1 MPYKNQ
7 RQYNM
12 THDLF
17 STVYDKG
24 GKLMETKDAKNGGY
38 LVGRSHK
45 EGGIKGV
52 NVDTGDPIEVEGGEV
67 VITKPAV
74 DSNKYY
80 TLNGKKMK
88 PKDILSKLNSDHGG
102 VAFAEGGKV
111 GSRKYLLGG
120 MTNDEKKDFVEAR
133 YAGKSI
139 IIATNDDL
147 NNFVNVLNG
156 WDEMSGGIIDI
167 KVKTPNNTID
177 DVAMIDAITIGDY
190 LYLKGLNKV
199 ANEGNHLIDNP
210 SVDFFVTHI
219 PFIIT
224 ELVKD
229 TDGTKYDV
237 VVMERTYLTNNGYE
251 RKEIMRWKRDA
262 GWYNDR
268 SVCMPKIENTD
279 LSNPIN
285 SSDWLNGKI
294 VLAAQGNQ
302 FDDTF
307 CVSVFGYGEFTVDDG
322 ITANCS
328 YRQWD
333 NGADYNAKR
342 INPARANNFAFDDG
356 NVYLHAVGDIVDIE
370 YRNNYAYYDV
380 MNVDNSQSTELFI
393 HEGVY
398 FLQGYD
404 NNTPLFYSG
413 QSGGEIFFTETVWT
427 LNTNKTDELVKTKV
441 KILNIVLYRDIS
453 DRNYHLIGLC
463 VESIDT
469 GQVFFIKLFTPLSR
483 NEFRITPVEPATE
496 GSVGM
501 STTLS
506 DEEKEIRRKRKKDER
521 NSDLY
526 NILIDGLNEEEAKLI
541 VMKSLVNPNDTVK
554 NLNIDRRLNEIVTLR
569 DEYKL
574 DAQTA
579 LNLIDQFE
587 TVFYV
592 EKSTR
597 ENLFMAN
604 SINGQ
609 PTQLTETQYKRVYS
623 PEFIQWFGDWMTAY
637 ELGDYTGVSKVV
649 NPVTA
654 EPMVLFHGTDA
665 DFTAWK
671 FNNFPVAY
679 FGDNKTYSEWFANI
693 KSTGGEGHMY
703 ECFINIKNPI
713 DMRQYGL
720 DSQRMGDILTYLQ
733 QTYGLN
739 PTDIIPELKRVTP
752 EQYETV
758 MNVTLK
764 AWQFV
769 RRGIPFLNFVKE
781 NTFYDGILMFED
793 NPQDIVNG
801 EPNTTGSYVVFREG
815 QIKWAGAS
823 FFNSI
828 ISDNRFAKGGKVKS
842 LSAKYNEMDFV
853 F

>member
-1 MPYKNQ
+1 MKN
-7 RQYNM
+7 
-12 THDLF
+12 DLF
-17 STVYDKG
+17 SSVYDKG
-24 GKLMETKDAKNGGY
+24 GKLMQTKNAKNGGY

-120 MTNDEKKDFVEAR
+120 MTNDEKKDFTEAR

-139 IIATNDDL
+139 VITQNDDIGSSVYEF
-147 NNFVNVLNG
+147 NS
-156 WDEMSGGIIDI
+156 WDEASGGIIDI
-167 KVKTPNNTID
+167 KYKAPNNTIYQT
-177 DVAMIDAITIGDY
+177 AMINAITIGDY
-190 LYLKGLNKV
+190 LYLKGLERV
-199 ANEGNHLIDNP
+199 AGDGTHEIDNP
-210 SVDFFVTHI
+210 SVDFNVVHI

-229 TDGTKYDV
+229 TDGTNYDV
-237 VVMERTYLTNNGYE
+237 IVMERTYLTNDGTE
-251 RKEIMRWKRDA
+251 SKEILRWRQDG

-268 SVCMPKIENTD
+268 SVCVPKIESLD
-279 LSNPIN
+279 LSSPIN

-294 VLAAQGNQ
+294 VLAAQGNK
-302 FDDTF
+302 FEDIY
-307 CVSVFGYGEFTVDDG
+307 VVGVFAYGEFTVDYDVT
-322 ITANCS
+322 INCS
-328 YRQWD
+328 YKQWD
-333 NGADYNAKR
+333 TGADYTAKR
-342 INPARANNFAFDDG
+342 LNPARANNFIFDNS

-370 YRNNYAYYDV
+370 YQNLTAYYDV
-380 MNVDNSQSTELFI
+380 MNVDNSQSTDLFI

-413 QSGGEIFFTETVWT
+413 QTGGEIFFTQNDFT
-427 LNTNKTDELVKTKV
+427 LNPYNTAEIVKTKV
-441 KILNIVLYRDIS
+441 KILNIVVYKDIT
-453 DRNYHLIGLC
+453 DRNYQLIGLC
-463 VESIDT
+463 VESMDT
-469 GQVFFIKLFTPLSR
+469 GQVFFIRLYTPTSR
-483 NEFRITPVEPATE
+483 SMFKITPVEPATSL
-496 GSVGM
+496 SVNT
-501 STTLS
+501 SITLS

-521 NSDLY
+521 NADLY

-554 NLNIDRRLNEIVTLR
+554 NLNIDRKLNEIATLR

-597 ENLFMAN
+597 ENLFSAN

-623 PEFIQWFGDWMTAY
+623 PEFIQWFGDWLTAY
-637 ELGDYTGVSKVV
+637 ELGEYTGVSKVI

-671 FNNFPVAY
+671 LDNFPVAY
-679 FGDNKTYSEWFANI
+679 FGDNKSYSEWFANV
-693 KSTGGEGHMY
+693 KSSGGEGHMY
-703 ECFINIKNPI
+703 ECFISIKNPI
-713 DMRQYGL
+713 DLRQYGL
-720 DSQRMGDILTYLQ
+720 DSVRMGDILEYLQ

-739 PTDIIPELKRVTP
+739 PTDIVPELKTVTP
-752 EQYETV
+752 EQYEIV

-769 RRGIPFLNFVKE
+769 RRGVPFLNFVKA

-801 EPNTTGSYVVFREG
+801 EPNSTGSYVVFREG

-842 LSAKYNEMDFV
+842 LTDKYNDMDFV

>member
-1 MPYKNQ
+1 
-7 RQYNM
+7 M

-139 IIATNDDL
+139 VIAVNDDL
-147 NNFVNVLNG
+147 SSTVNVLNG

-167 KVKTPNNTID
+167 KVKTPNNTINHT
-177 DVAMIDAITIGDY
+177 AMINAITIGDY
-190 LYLKGLNKV
+190 LYLKGLDRV
-199 ANEGNHLIDNP
+199 ANEGTHEIDNP
-210 SVDFFVTHI
+210 SVDFKVIHI

-229 TDGTKYDV
+229 TDGTSYDA
-237 VVMERTYLTNNGYE
+237 VVMERTYLTNDGTE
-251 RKEIMRWKRDA
+251 RKEIMRWKQDA

-268 SVCMPKIENTD
+268 SVCMPKIEDTD

-294 VLAAQGNQ
+294 VLAAVGNKFGDQ
-302 FDDTF
+302 Y
-307 CVSVFGYGEFTVDDG
+307 CASVFGYGEFTVDYG

-333 NGADYNAKR
+333 TGADYNAKR
-342 INPARANNFAFDDG
+342 INPARANNFVFDDG

-370 YRNNYAYYDV
+370 YYSKFAYNDV
-380 MNVDNSQSTELFI
+380 MVLDNDYSTELFI

-398 FLQGYD
+398 FLQGKD
-404 NNTPLFYSG
+404 NTTPLFYSG
-413 QSGGEIFFTETVWT
+413 EIGDNIVFNNQEFNENPYGTMDT
-427 LNTNKTDELVKTKV
+427 KTAKV
-441 KILNIVLYRDIS
+441 KISNIVFYRDMT
-453 DRNYHLIGLC
+453 DRNLQLIGLC
-463 VESIDT
+463 VENIDT
-469 GQVFFIKLFTPLSR
+469 GNVFFIRMNTSVSR
-483 NEFRITPVEPATE
+483 QEFKITPVEPATE
-496 GSVGM
+496 GSVGT

-541 VMKSLVNPNDTVK
+541 VMKSLVNPKDTVK

-637 ELGDYTGVSKVV
+637 ELDDYTGVSKVV

-739 PTDIIPELKRVTP
+739 PTDIIPELKTVTP

-842 LSAKYNEMDFV
+842 LSAKYNKMDFV

>member
-1 MPYKNQ
+1 
-7 RQYNM
+7 
-12 THDLF
+12 
-17 STVYDKG
+17 
-24 GKLMETKDAKNGGY
+24 
-38 LVGRSHK
+38 
-45 EGGIKGV
+45 
-52 NVDTGDPIEVEGGEV
+52 
-67 VITKPAV
+67 
-74 DSNKYY
+74 
-80 TLNGKKMK
+80 
-88 PKDILSKLNSDHGG
+88 
-102 VAFAEGGKV
+102 
-111 GSRKYLLGG
+111 
-120 MTNDEKKDFVEAR
+120 
-133 YAGKSI
+133 
-139 IIATNDDL
+139 
-147 NNFVNVLNG
+147 LNG
-156 WDEMSGGIIDI
+156 WDEMSGGMIDI
-167 KVKTPNNTID
+167 KVKTPNNTINHT
-177 DVAMIDAITIGDY
+177 AMINAITIGDY
-190 LYLKGLNKV
+190 LYLKGLNRV
-199 ANEGNHLIDNP
+199 ALEGNHEIDNP
-210 SVDFFVTHI
+210 SVDFKVAHI

-229 TDGTKYDV
+229 TDGTSYDV
-237 VVMERTYLTNNGYE
+237 VVMERTYLTNDGTE
-251 RKEIMRWKRDA
+251 RKEIMRWKQDA
-262 GWYNDR
+262 GWYQDR

-294 VLAAQGNQ
+294 VLAAQGNK
-302 FDDTF
+302 FDDQF
-307 CVSVFGYGEFTVDDG
+307 CVSVFGYGEFTVDYG

-333 NGADYNAKR
+333 TGADYNAKR
-342 INPARANNFAFDDG
+342 INPARANNFAFDNG

-413 QSGGEIFFTETVWT
+413 QSGGEIFFTETDWT
-427 LNTNKTDELVKTKV
+427 LNTNNTDELVKTKV
-441 KILNIVLYRDIS
+441 KILNIVIYRDIS
-453 DRNYHLIGLC
+453 DRNYQLIGLC

-469 GQVFFIKLFTPLSR
+469 GQVFFIKLYTPLSR
-483 NEFRITPVEPATE
+483 KEFKITPVEPATE
-496 GSVGM
+496 GSVGT

-637 ELGDYTGVSKVV
+637 ELDDYTGVSKVV

-739 PTDIIPELKRVTP
+739 PTDIIPELKTVTP

>member
-1 MPYKNQ
+1 
-7 RQYNM
+7 
-12 THDLF
+12 
-17 STVYDKG
+17 
-24 GKLMETKDAKNGGY
+24 
-38 LVGRSHK
+38 
-45 EGGIKGV
+45 
-52 NVDTGDPIEVEGGEV
+52 
-67 VITKPAV
+67 
-74 DSNKYY
+74 
-80 TLNGKKMK
+80 MK

-302 FDDTF
+302 FDDMF
-307 CVSVFGYGEFTVDDG
+307 CASVFGYGEFTVDYG

-333 NGADYNAKR
+333 TGADYNAKR
-342 INPARANNFAFDDG
+342 INPARANNFAFDNG

-427 LNTNKTDELVKTKV
+427 LNTNNTDELVKTKV

-453 DRNYHLIGLC
+453 DRNYQLIGLC

-469 GQVFFIKLFTPLSR
+469 GQVFFIKLWTPLSR

>member
-1 MPYKNQ
+1 MKN
-7 RQYNM
+7 
-12 THDLF
+12 TLF
-17 STVYDKG
+17 DTDPAEK
-24 GKLMETKDAKNGGY
+24 GKLIETKNARNGGY

-45 EGGIKGV
+45 NGGIKGV
-52 NVDTGDPIEVEGGEV
+52 NVDTGEPIEVEGGEV

-74 DSNKYY
+74 ESNKTYL
-80 TLNGKKMK
+80 LNGKEMK

-120 MTNDEKKDFVEAR
+120 MTNDEKKDFTQAR

-139 IIATNDDL
+139 IIAQNDDL
-147 NNFVNVLNG
+147 NSTINVFEG
-156 WDEMSGGIIDI
+156 WDEASGGIIDI
-167 KVKTPNNTID
+167 KVKTPSNTINSM
-177 DVAMIDAITIGDY
+177 AMINAITIGDY
-190 LYLKGLNKV
+190 VYLKGLDRV
-199 ANEGNHLIDNP
+199 ATDSNHGIDNP
-210 SVDFFVTHI
+210 SVDFKLNHI

-229 TDGTKYDV
+229 TDGTSYDV
-237 VVMERTYLTNNGYE
+237 MVMERTYITNDGTE
-251 RKEIMRWKRDA
+251 RKEILRWKQDA

-268 SVCMPKIENTD
+268 SVCVPKIESLD
-279 LSNPIN
+279 LSSPIN

-294 VLAAQGNQ
+294 VLAAQGK
-302 FDDTF
+302 TF
-307 CVSVFGYGEFTVDDG
+307 GDQYCASVFAYGEFTVDGDM
-322 ITANCS
+322 TVNCS

-333 NGADYNAKR
+333 TGADYTAKR

-370 YRNNYAYYDV
+370 YQNNYVYYDV
-380 MNVDNSQSTELFI
+380 MNVDNSQSKELFI

-398 FLQGYD
+398 FLQDFD

-413 QSGGEIFFTETVWT
+413 QSGDEIFFTQKDFTINPNST
-427 LNTNKTDELVKTKV
+427 AKIVKTKV
-441 KILNIVLYRDIS
+441 KILNIVFYRDIT
-453 DRNYHLIGLC
+453 DRNYQLIGLC

-469 GQVFFIKLFTPLSR
+469 GQAFFIKLFSSTQR
-483 NEFRITPVEPATE
+483 QDFRITPVEPASAD
-496 GSVGM
+496 SVSM

-521 NSDLY
+521 NADLY

-541 VMKSLVNPNDTVK
+541 VMKSLVNPTDTVK
-554 NLNIDRRLNEIVTLR
+554 NLNIDRKLNEIATLR

-637 ELGDYTGVSKVV
+637 ELNDYTGVSKVV
-649 NPVTA
+649 NPTTA
-654 EPMVLFHGTDA
+654 EPYVLYHGTDA

-671 FNNFPVAY
+671 FNQFPAAY
-679 FGDNKTYSEWFANI
+679 FGDNKSYSEWFANL
-693 KSTGGEGHMY
+693 KSQGGEGHMY
-703 ECFINIKNPI
+703 ECFIQIKNPI

-720 DSQRMGDILTYLQ
+720 DNQKMGDILMYLE
-733 QTYGLN
+733 QTYNLK
-739 PTDIIPELKRVTP
+739 PSDIVPQLANLTP
-752 EQYETV
+752 EQFQQV
-758 MNVTLK
+758 MDVNLK

-769 RRGIPFLNFVKE
+769 RRGEPFLRYIKDK
-781 NTFYDGILMFED
+781 TFYDGILMFED
-793 NPQDIVNG
+793 NPQDVING
-801 EPNTTGSYVVFREG
+801 EVNTTGSYVVFREG

-823 FFNSI
+823 FFNSV
-828 ISDNRFAKGGKVKS
+828 ISDNRFAKGGKIKS
-842 LSAKYNEMDFV
+842 LRNKYKDLDFV

>member
-1 MPYKNQ
+1 
-7 RQYNM
+7 M

-17 STVYDKG
+17 STVYDKS

-120 MTNDEKKDFVEAR
+120 MTNLEKKNFIDAK

-139 IIATNDDL
+139 LKVVNDDL
-147 NNFVNVLNG
+147 SSDVNTFNG

-167 KVKTPNNTID
+167 KIVTPSDSNFTS
-177 DVAMIDAITIGDY
+177 AMINVATIGDY
-190 LYLKGLNKV
+190 LYLKGLDRV
-199 ANEGNHLIDNP
+199 ANEGNHEIDNP
-210 SVDFFVTHI
+210 SVDFSVIHI

-229 TDGTKYDV
+229 TDGTSYDA
-237 VVMERTYLTNNGYE
+237 VVMERTYLTNDEYE
-251 RKEIMRWKRDA
+251 RKEIMRWKQDA

-342 INPARANNFAFDDG
+342 INPARANNFAFDNG

-380 MNVDNSQSTELFI
+380 MNVDNSESTELFI

-413 QSGGEIFFTETVWT
+413 QSGGKIFFTETTWT
-427 LNTNKTDELVKTKV
+427 LNTNNTDELVKTKV

-496 GSVGM
+496 GSVGT

-506 DEEKEIRRKRKKDER
+506 DEEKEIRTKRKKDER

-739 PTDIIPELKRVTP
+739 PTDIIPELKTVTP
-752 EQYETV
+752 EQYEIV

>member
-1 MPYKNQ
+1 
-7 RQYNM
+7 M

-302 FDDTF
+302 FDDMF
-307 CVSVFGYGEFTVDDG
+307 CASVFGYGEFTVDYG

-333 NGADYNAKR
+333 TGADYNAKR
-342 INPARANNFAFDDG
+342 INPARANNFAFDNG

-427 LNTNKTDELVKTKV
+427 LNTNNTDELVKTKV

-453 DRNYHLIGLC
+453 DRNYQLIGLC

-469 GQVFFIKLFTPLSR
+469 GQVFFIKLWTPLSR

-739 PTDIIPELKRVTP
+739 PTDIIPELKTVTP
-752 EQYETV
+752 EQYEIV

>member
-1 MPYKNQ
+1 MKN
-7 RQYNM
+7 
-12 THDLF
+12 DLF
-17 STVYDKG
+17 SSVYDKG
-24 GKLMETKDAKNGGY
+24 GKLMQTKNAKNGGY

-80 TLNGKKMK
+80 TLDGKKMK

-120 MTNDEKKDFVEAR
+120 MTNDEKKDFTEAR

-139 IIATNDDL
+139 IIAQNDDL
-147 NNFVNVLNG
+147 GSTVYEFNS
-156 WDEMSGGIIDI
+156 WDEASGGIIDI
-167 KVKTPNNTID
+167 KYKAPNNTIYHT
-177 DVAMIDAITIGDY
+177 AMINAITIGDY
-190 LYLKGLNKV
+190 LYLKGLERV
-199 ANEGNHLIDNP
+199 AGDGTHKIDNP
-210 SVDFFVTHI
+210 SVDFNVVHI

-224 ELVKD
+224 ELIKD
-229 TDGTKYDV
+229 TDGTSYDV
-237 VVMERTYLTNNGYE
+237 IVMERTYLTNDGTE
-251 RKEIMRWKRDA
+251 SKEILRWRQDG

-268 SVCMPKIENTD
+268 SVCVPKIESLD
-279 LSNPIN
+279 LSSPIN

-294 VLAAQGNQ
+294 VLAAQGNKL
-302 FDDTF
+302 DDIY
-307 CVSVFGYGEFTVDDG
+307 CVGVFAYGEFTVDYDVT
-322 ITANCS
+322 INCS
-328 YRQWD
+328 YKQWD
-333 NGADYNAKR
+333 TGADYTAKR
-342 INPARANNFAFDDG
+342 LNPARANNFIFDNS

-370 YRNNYAYYDV
+370 YQNLTAYYDV
-380 MNVDNSQSTELFI
+380 MNVDNSQSTDLFI

-413 QSGGEIFFTETVWT
+413 QSGGEIFFTQNDFT
-427 LNTNKTDELVKTKV
+427 LNPYNTAEIVNTKV
-441 KILNIVLYRDIS
+441 KILNIVVYKDIT
-453 DRNYHLIGLC
+453 DRNYQLIGLC
-463 VESIDT
+463 VESMDT
-469 GQVFFIKLFTPLSR
+469 GQVFFIRLYTPTSR
-483 NEFRITPVEPATE
+483 SMFKITPVEPATSL
-496 GSVGM
+496 SVNT
-501 STTLS
+501 SITLS

-521 NSDLY
+521 NADLY

-554 NLNIDRRLNEIVTLR
+554 NLNIDRKLNEIATLR

-597 ENLFMAN
+597 ENLFSAN

-623 PEFIQWFGDWMTAY
+623 PEFIQWFGDWLTAY
-637 ELGDYTGVSKVV
+637 ELGEYTGVSKVI

-671 FNNFPVAY
+671 LDNFPVAY
-679 FGDNKTYSEWFANI
+679 FGDNKSYSEWFANV
-693 KSTGGEGHMY
+693 KSSGGEGHMY
-703 ECFINIKNPI
+703 ECFISIKNPI
-713 DMRQYGL
+713 DLRQYGL
-720 DSQRMGDILTYLQ
+720 DSVRMGDILEYLQ

-739 PTDIIPELKRVTP
+739 PKDIVPELKTVTP
-752 EQYETV
+752 EQYEIV

-769 RRGIPFLNFVKE
+769 RRGVPFLNFAKA

-801 EPNTTGSYVVFREG
+801 EPNSTGSYVVFREG

-842 LSAKYNEMDFV
+842 LTDKYNDMDFV

>member
-1 MPYKNQ
+1 MKN
-7 RQYNM
+7 
-12 THDLF
+12 DLF
-17 STVYDKG
+17 SSVYDKG
-24 GKLMETKDAKNGGY
+24 GKLMETKNAKNGGY

-120 MTNDEKKDFVEAR
+120 MTNDEKKDFTEAR

-139 IIATNDDL
+139 IIAQNDDL
-147 NNFVNVLNG
+147 SSTVKVFNA
-156 WDEMSGGIIDI
+156 WDEASGGIIDI
-167 KVKTPNNTID
+167 KVKTPNNSINHM
-177 DVAMIDAITIGDY
+177 AMINAITIGDY
-190 LYLKGLNKV
+190 VYLKGLYKV
-199 ANEGNHLIDNP
+199 ATEFNHEIDNP
-210 SVDFFVTHI
+210 SVDFKLNHI

-224 ELVKD
+224 ELIKD
-229 TDGTKYDV
+229 TDGTSYDV
-237 VVMERTYLTNNGYE
+237 MVMERTYLTNDGTE
-251 RKEIMRWKRDA
+251 RKEILRWKQDA

-268 SVCMPKIENTD
+268 SVCVPKIESLD
-279 LSNPIN
+279 LSSPIN

-294 VLAAQGNQ
+294 VLAAQGKTLGDQ
-302 FDDTF
+302 Y
-307 CVSVFGYGEFTVDDG
+307 CASVFAYGEFTVDYDVT
-322 ITANCS
+322 INCS

-333 NGADYNAKR
+333 TGADYTAKR

-356 NVYLHAVGDIVDIE
+356 KVYLHAVGDIVDIE
-370 YRNNYAYYDV
+370 YQNNYAYYDV
-380 MNVDNSQSTELFI
+380 MNVDNSQSKELFI

-413 QSGGEIFFTETVWT
+413 QSGGEIFFTETDFT
-427 LNTNKTDELVKTKV
+427 LNPNSTAKIVKTKV
-441 KILNIVLYRDIS
+441 KILNIVLYRDIT
-453 DRNYHLIGLC
+453 DRNYQLIGLC

-469 GQVFFIKLFTPLSR
+469 GQAFFIKLFSSTQR
-483 NEFRITPVEPATE
+483 QDFRIIPVEPASAD
-496 GSVGM
+496 SVSM

-554 NLNIDRRLNEIVTLR
+554 NLNIDRKLNEIATLR

-597 ENLFMAN
+597 ENLFSAN

-623 PEFIQWFGDWMTAY
+623 PEFIQWFGDWLTAY
-637 ELGDYTGVSKVV
+637 ELGEYTGVSKVI

-671 FNNFPVAY
+671 LDNFPVAY
-679 FGDNKTYSEWFANI
+679 FGDNKSYSEWFANV
-693 KSTGGEGHMY
+693 KSSGGEGHMY
-703 ECFINIKNPI
+703 ECFISIKNPI
-713 DMRQYGL
+713 DLRQYGL
-720 DSQRMGDILTYLQ
+720 DSVRMGDILEYLQ

-739 PTDIIPELKRVTP
+739 PTDIVPELKTVTP
-752 EQYETV
+752 EQYEIV

-769 RRGIPFLNFVKE
+769 RRGVPFLNFAKA

-801 EPNTTGSYVVFREG
+801 EPNSTGSYVVFREG

-842 LSAKYNEMDFV
+842 LTDKYNDMDFV

>member
-1 MPYKNQ
+1 
-7 RQYNM
+7 M

-17 STVYDKG
+17 STVYDKS

-229 TDGTKYDV
+229 TDGTSYDA
-237 VVMERTYLTNNGYE
+237 VVMERTYLTNDEYE
-251 RKEIMRWKRDA
+251 RKEIMRWKQDA

-333 NGADYNAKR
+333 TGADYNAKR
-342 INPARANNFAFDDG
+342 INPARANNFAFDNG

-380 MNVDNSQSTELFI
+380 MNVDNSESTELFI

-427 LNTNKTDELVKTKV
+427 LNTNNTDELVKTKV

-453 DRNYHLIGLC
+453 DRNYQLIGLC

-469 GQVFFIKLFTPLSR
+469 GQVFFIKLWTPLSR

-496 GSVGM
+496 GSVGT

-506 DEEKEIRRKRKKDER
+506 DEEKEIRTKRKKDER

>member
-302 FDDTF
+302 FDDMF
-307 CVSVFGYGEFTVDDG
+307 CASVFGYGEFTVDYG

-333 NGADYNAKR
+333 TGADYNAKR
-342 INPARANNFAFDDG
+342 INPARANNFAFDNG

-427 LNTNKTDELVKTKV
+427 LNTNNTDELVKTKV

-453 DRNYHLIGLC
+453 DRNYQLIGLC

-469 GQVFFIKLFTPLSR
+469 GQVFFIKLWTPLSR

>member
-1 MPYKNQ
+1 
-7 RQYNM
+7 
-12 THDLF
+12 
-17 STVYDKG
+17 
-24 GKLMETKDAKNGGY
+24 
-38 LVGRSHK
+38 
-45 EGGIKGV
+45 
-52 NVDTGDPIEVEGGEV
+52 
-67 VITKPAV
+67 
-74 DSNKYY
+74 
-80 TLNGKKMK
+80 
-88 PKDILSKLNSDHGG
+88 
-102 VAFAEGGKV
+102 
-111 GSRKYLLGG
+111 
-120 MTNDEKKDFVEAR
+120 
-133 YAGKSI
+133 
-139 IIATNDDL
+139 
-147 NNFVNVLNG
+147 
-156 WDEMSGGIIDI
+156 
-167 KVKTPNNTID
+167 
-177 DVAMIDAITIGDY
+177 
-190 LYLKGLNKV
+190 
-199 ANEGNHLIDNP
+199 
-210 SVDFFVTHI
+210 
-219 PFIIT
+219 
-224 ELVKD
+224 
-229 TDGTKYDV
+229 
-237 VVMERTYLTNNGYE
+237 
-251 RKEIMRWKRDA
+251 MRWKRDA

-302 FDDTF
+302 FDDMF
-307 CVSVFGYGEFTVDDG
+307 CASVFGYGEFTVDYG

-333 NGADYNAKR
+333 TGADYNAKR
-342 INPARANNFAFDDG
+342 INPARANNFAFDNG

-427 LNTNKTDELVKTKV
+427 LNTNNTDELVKTKV

-453 DRNYHLIGLC
+453 DRNYQLIGLC

-469 GQVFFIKLFTPLSR
+469 GQVFFIKLWTPLSR